1 MGSNLQTEFNYSSLD
16 ALFKTKFW
24 KYYEN
29 AFNTSTPL
37 WNEIKKTNDF
47 TGKKIEFPVPT
58 SYKGG
63 VGSGVLPETN
73 NADYGD
79 VQILPKKVYATDRV
93 DRESIMASMSSEG
106 AFVRAIAECIKK
118 TVEADVWNHNRI
130 LFGNADGSLGTTK
143 ASAAVTD
150 NTGGNYSVI
159 IGEGA
164 STFKEA
170 NFEENMFVNFG
181 TGTDLFEIQSV
192 TASTRTIV
200 VQRQAGGTNVPTT
213 STIVYL
219 QGSKDN
225 DPHGLKYVC
234 DAVVGTPTTL
244 YNVTVGRKW
253 IAYQNAV
260 TVGITTDIMNTAVT
274 QVEKKVGIP
283 SKQIVTS
290 YEQWEKLLN
299 LLEDQ
304 KRYNMTSVSPK
315 GYEGMKGV
323 VSFKGIEF
331 MSSRGAV
338 NIFPDKFCEPD
349 RMYFLN
355 PDHITYFRRPNSGW
369 VKEDIGGNGYLRVAD
384 EDQFEARLATY
395 GQIFI
400 APTWQGVV
408 TGLTTT

>member
-1 MGSNLQTEFNYSSLD
+1 MTTNLQQEFNFSSLD
-16 ALFKTKFW
+16 ALFKNKYW

-29 AFNTSTPL
+29 VFNTSTPT
-37 WNEIKKTNDF
+37 WNKIRKTNDF

-79 VQILPKKVYATDRV
+79 VLILPKKVYATDRV
-93 DRESIMASMSSEG
+93 DRETIMASMSSEG
-106 AFVRAIAECIKK
+106 AFVKAMAECIKK

-130 LFGNADGSLGTTK
+130 LFGNGDGSLGTVK
-143 ASAAVTD
+143 ASAGVTD

-181 TGTDLFEIQSV
+181 SDTTLFEIQTV
-192 TASTRTIV
+192 TPSTRTIV
-200 VQRQAGGTNVPTT
+200 VQRQNGSAVAPVE
-213 STIVYL
+213 SDVVYL

-225 DPHGLKYVC
+225 DPMGLKNVL
-234 DAVVGTPTTL
+234 DATGSTL

-253 IAYQNAV
+253 QAYQEDV
-260 TVGITTDIMNTAVT
+260 STGISTDLMNKVMTRVD
-274 QVEKKVGIP
+274 KKVGVAPNEI
-283 SKQIVTS
+283 ITS
-290 YEQWEKLLN
+290 YIQFEKLLN
-299 LLEDQ
+299 LMEDD
-304 KRYNMTSVSPK
+304 KRYSITSVSPK
-315 GYEGMKGV
+315 GYENIKGV
-323 VSFKGIEF
+323 MSFTGVQF
-331 MSSRGAV
+331 MSSRGAI
-338 NIFPDKFCEPD
+338 NIFPDKFCEDD

-355 PDHITYFRRPNSGW
+355 TDHIVYFRRPNSGW
-369 VKEDIGGNGYLRVAD
+369 VKEDIGGNGYLRVAE

-400 APTWQGVV
+400 APTFHGRIK
-408 TGLTTT
+408 GLTT